1 MITLLLFHSPF
12 IRQIFTWRSSAP
24 DTMSGIVGWNAA
36 QLTPRSWPCT
46 KKKKSGLQNQKK
58 WFFISITQSN
68 GPMDHAHGYKRCLW
82 FSLHVKKTQGTAP
95 LRFDHES
102 LTTSIYPILFANSHG
117 NSQILSLSNSASS
130 AFGIYC
136 PALLLASYIVFLQP
150 AISISKIK
158 TNFIT

>member
-95 LRFDHES
+95 LRFDHRV
-102 LTTSIYPILFANSHG
+102 TNYIN
-117 NSQILSLSNSASS
+117 LSNIIPKFSWEFPNSFS
-130 AFGIYC
+130 FKFSFIC
-136 PALLLASYIVFLQP
+136 IWDTALLCYWPVILYFSNQLLASQ
-150 AISISKIK
+150 K
-158 TNFIT
+158 